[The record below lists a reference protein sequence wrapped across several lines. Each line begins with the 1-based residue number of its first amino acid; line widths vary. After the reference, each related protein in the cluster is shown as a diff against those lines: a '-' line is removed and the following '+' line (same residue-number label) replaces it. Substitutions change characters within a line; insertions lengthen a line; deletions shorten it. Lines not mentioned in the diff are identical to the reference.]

1 MLCVWLWIRP
11 PSPARWHLGTARTWP
26 RPAGCWKTW
35 GYRPTFYQFLPVVG
49 FWNPN
54 VRGMVG
60 KLSLN
65 STMKYMTFERE
76 RWEKNLEPYT
86 IMLSKH
92 VAGKGHSQNM
102 YHQLRFCEPRLCRSC
117 RSLVTD
123 SLPPSF
129 QVIEAPRSMEK
140 SDAGRKLKRSQ

>member
-1 MLCVWLWIRP
+1 
-11 PSPARWHLGTARTWP
+11 
-26 RPAGCWKTW
+26 
-35 GYRPTFYQFLPVVG
+35 
-49 FWNPN
+49 
-54 VRGMVG
+54 MVG

-65 STMKYMTFERE
+65 HEIYEIWKRKMGKKSWAIHYHA
-76 RWEKNLEPYT
+76 
-86 IMLSKH
+86 ISKH

-140 SDAGRKLKRSQ
+140 SDAGRKLKMSQ